1 MPRSLR
7 ARTHKI
13 MLNDDI
19 MRQID
24 GFRKEFKDG
33 SIPVEYLMTFLI
45 LLGIYSYRRGVRM
58 GPEIKLGEM
67 WEMEER

>member
-1 MPRSLR
+1 MGKSLR

-24 GFRKEFKDG
+24 GFRKEFKEG

-58 GPEIKLGEM
+58 GPEIKLGEA
-67 WEMEER
+67 WEMREG

>member
-1 MPRSLR
+1 MGKSLR

-58 GPEIKLGEM
+58 GPEIKLGDT
-67 WEMEER
+67 WEMREG

>member
-1 MPRSLR
+1 
-7 ARTHKI
+7 

-24 GFRKEFKDG
+24 GFRKEFKEG

-58 GPEIKLGEM
+58 GPEIKLGEA
-67 WEMEER
+67 WEMREG